1 MRRLERNIDFVENLE
16 RTTDKNSFANC
27 ALAKAAEKH
36 FEEHPE
42 ISDEIDPDKSIVKY

>member
-1 MRRLERNIDFVENLE
+1 MRRLERHID
-16 RTTDKNSFANC
+16 
-27 ALAKAAEKH
+27 